1 MNVFVK
7 QKFKCGEKKKRGKE
21 KDSSQKAVGR
31 LVPFVVRQ
39 QQKGKNHAQKAHI
52 DDWRIQ
58 KEKFV
63 KKFKY
68 NAKKIEKM
76 ILGTI

>member
-21 KDSSQKAVGR
+21 KYSSQKAVSK

-39 QQKGKNHAQKAHI
+39 HQKGKNHAQKAHI

-63 KKFKY
+63 KRS
-68 NAKKIEKM
+68 NITLKKSKK
-76 ILGTI
+76 

>member
-21 KDSSQKAVGR
+21 KYSSQKAVGR
-31 LVPFVVRQ
+31 LVPFVVCQ

-52 DDWRIQ
+52 DDRRIQ
-58 KEKFV
+58 K
-63 KKFKY
+63 
-68 NAKKIEKM
+68 KKI
-76 ILGTI
+76 